1 MIGLTESD
9 TKHWAP
15 VPQVVDWL
23 ANRLP
28 PDAKVLEIGASHVQ
42 FPRATMFVDFQDVP
56 GIPPER
62 LVKCDIATDR
72 LPFPDKYFDFV
83 YCRHTLEDLHNPFPA
98 CEEMSRVA
106 KAGYIETP
114 SPIAELCRGVDGG
127 SPAYR
132 GYHHHRFIIWEVDG
146 RLNFVSKYP
155 LVEYLRFEEDAAI
168 PEWLRVGAKYWNTYY
183 LWDDRVDFKHHQNS
197 LDFDMMKD
205 YQLLLCAALGCSTRS
220 IDKFWSP
227 IIHLKTHLRAAIE
240 YA

>member
-1 MIGLTESD
+1 MIGLTEAD

-15 VPQVVDWL
+15 IPAVVDWL
-23 ANRLP
+23 ANILP
-28 PDAKVLEIGASHVQ
+28 PAAKVLEIGASHVQ
-42 FPRATMFVDFQDVP
+42 FPRATMFVDFQSVP

-62 LVKCDIATDR
+62 LVKCDIATER

-132 GYHHHRFIIWEVDG
+132 GYHHHRYIVWARADG
-146 RLNFVSKYP
+146 SLHFVSKYP
-155 LVEYLRFEEDAAI
+155 LVEYLNLDDKALISA
-168 PEWLRVGAKYWNTYY
+168 LRRGPKYWNTYY
-183 LWDDRVDFKHHQNS
+183 LWEDKIDFFHRQNS
-197 LDFDMMKD
+197 LNFDMMQD
-205 YQLLLCAALGCSTRS
+205 YPTVLRTAIEQSRDETMNFWHGRMKVAALQC
-220 IDKFWSP
+220 
-227 IIHLKTHLRAAIE
+227 A
-240 YA
+240 